1 MSNQIGL
8 MISLIAMI
16 FMILLSGE
24 VICYQYDVARTQA
37 ITNQIAIYIQET
49 GADVSEVKKLPIY
62 NYLTEMS
69 IVKNTD
75 SNNITT
81 YVIKATKQHESIS
94 IIYQTMC
101 GDICCITKVC
111 RKENYGGV

>member
-37 ITNQIAIYIQET
+37 ITNQIMF
-49 GADVSEVKKLPIY
+49 V
-62 NYLTEMS
+62 
-69 IVKNTD
+69 
-75 SNNITT
+75 
-81 YVIKATKQHESIS
+81 
-94 IIYQTMC
+94 
-101 GDICCITKVC
+101 
-111 RKENYGGV
+111 

>member
-62 NYLTEMS
+62 NDNNYLL
-69 IVKNTD
+69 NTIKEIII
-75 SNNITT
+75 SNKKIIINLILLTLITT
-81 YVIKATKQHESIS
+81 IFMCLYSYHFK
-94 IIYQTMC
+94 IIIDKY
-101 GDICCITKVC
+101 I
-111 RKENYGGV
+111 RY